1 MNNINLYFQQWFLNL
16 GIGKENVDILSRIT
30 IIAAIII
37 VIAVAYIFSKRI
49 LVRTIKRITQRTTS
63 RWDDHLFD
71 DKVLNSIC
79 HLIPPIAAYVLT
91 PLAFGDLPDWT
102 DGLRRA
108 CLIYFVVVILQFISA
123 FISALYRISCEK
135 ANVEQHPLKGIYQM
149 LKLICIILGI
159 IIIISLLVDKSP
171 VVILAGMGAVAAALT
186 FVFQDTILG
195 FVAGVQ
201 LSANNMLKPGD
212 WIAAPKY
219 GADGVVI
226 DVTLNTV
233 KVRNWD
239 MTITT
244 VPPYALIKDS
254 FQNWRGMF
262 DSGGRRVKRSINI
275 DINSIHFCTPE
286 QLTVFKNNGWLN
298 GFDSKSD
305 KIVNLHVFRNYLE
318 RYLSTNSQINQD
330 MLQIVRQL
338 QPTPQGLPLELYFF
352 TASTQWVQYEKI
364 QATIF
369 EHVYAILPEFGLKA
383 FQSPT
388 GIDLQQLH

>member
-1 MNNINLYFQQWFLNL
+1 MNNINSYFQQWFLNL
-16 GIGKENVDILSRIT
+16 GIGKENVEILSRIT

-37 VIAVAYIFSKRI
+37 IITVAYVFSKRI
-49 LVRTIKRITQRTTS
+49 LVRTVQRITKRTAS
-63 RWDDHLFD
+63 SWDDHLFD

-79 HLIPPIAAYVLT
+79 HLIPPIAFYVLT

-108 CLIYFVVVILQFISA
+108 CLIYIVIVILQFISA

-135 ANVEQHPLKGIYQM
+135 ANVEQHPLKGVYQM

-159 IIIISLLVDKSP
+159 IIIISLLVNKSP

-286 QLTVFKNNGWLN
+286 QLTVFENNGWLN

-305 KIVNLHVFRNYLE
+305 KIVNLHVFRHYLE

-338 QPTPQGLPLELYFF
+338 QPTPQGLPVELYFF
-352 TASTQWVQYEKI
+352 TASTQWIQYEKV
-364 QATIF
+364 QASIF

-388 GIDLQQLH
+388 GTDIQQLH